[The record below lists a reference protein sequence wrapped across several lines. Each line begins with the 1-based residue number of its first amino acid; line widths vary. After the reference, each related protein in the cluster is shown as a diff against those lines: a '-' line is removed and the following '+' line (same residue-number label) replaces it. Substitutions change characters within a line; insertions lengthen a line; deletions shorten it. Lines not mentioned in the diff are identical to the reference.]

1 MDLIDQPWLRVHR
14 LRPPAGTGGSLDP
27 APVLS
32 LRQLLLKAH
41 ELRDLV
47 VELPTQKPA
56 ILRQVVLP
64 VVVDALGFPADAAE
78 WSAHVRA
85 AGFGGERAEKLNE
98 YLDANRHRFDL
109 FHPVDPFAQVA
120 GARTD
125 RDETKSSALLVTTA
139 AAGNNVPIFAAR
151 TEGDRLAL
159 TPAEAARW
167 LLHAHCW
174 DTGAIKT
181 GVVGDPRA
189 KQGKTMGNPT
199 GSLGQL
205 GIVVPRGE
213 TLYETLMLNVPY
225 GRTRLADDRPQWR
238 RRGPQDAYPSG
249 TPEWG
254 ERAARGVL
262 DAWTWQSRRI
272 RLVPEETDEGV
283 RVARVVVAA
292 GDRLTVLAEHE
303 THTAWRIESPERRAK
318 RTAPKTGA
326 GASDAGARREPPP
339 QRPVRHAPGRAA
351 WRGFNA
357 LLAVGRVGE
366 ETLVTATTDGFST
379 SELLRN
385 IGAAHHELGDRFRL
399 RLELTGLA
407 YGQKLGNVEDVCH
420 DEVPLPVAALDP
432 HGPAH
437 GGLLGAVDQAEALAK
452 AVNRLAD
459 DLRRSVGAAAPPP
472 RGSWQEPG
480 EALLHALDPS
490 VRRLLVE
497 LREAG
502 DDVGWCDRLLG
513 DWEVRAG
520 ADAWRTAEQLLVQP
534 APGAFHGRKVT
545 QGGVSRRYRLS
556 QAEKAFRYA
565 VDDVLPRRTARRE
578 EKAAERRA
586 VERRAAARKAE
597 QTPPKEEGDH

>member
-1 MDLIDQPWLRVHR
+1 MDLIDEPWLRVHR
-14 LRPPAGTGGSLDP
+14 LRPPAGTAGKPDP
-27 APVLS
+27 TPVIS
-32 LRQLLLKAH
+32 LRQLLVSAH
-41 ELRDLV
+41 EVRDLV

-78 WSAHVRA
+78 WSAYVRA
-85 AGFGGERAEKLNE
+85 DGFRGERADKLNA
-98 YLDANRHRFDL
+98 YLDAHRHRFDL

-120 GARTD
+120 GLRTD

-139 AAGNNVPIFAAR
+139 ASGNNVPIFATR

-167 LLHAHCW
+167 LLHTHCW

-189 KQGKTMGNPT
+189 KQGKTMGNPA
-199 GSLGQL
+199 GSLSQL
-205 GIVVPRGE
+205 GIVMPRGE

-225 GRTRLADDRPQWR
+225 GRTRLKDDHPQWL
-238 RRGPQDAYPSG
+238 RRGPRDDHPSG
-249 TPEWG
+249 TPVWD

-283 RVARVVVAA
+283 RVTRVVVAA

-318 RTAPKTGA
+318 RTARKAGA
-326 GASDAGARREPPP
+326 GTSTAGDRPEPPP
-339 QRPVRHAPGRAA
+339 QRPVRHVPGRAA
-351 WRGFNA
+351 WRGFHA
-357 LLAVGRVGE
+357 LLAVGRAGE
-366 ETLVTATTDGFST
+366 ETLATATTDGFST

-432 HGPAH
+432 LGLAQ
-437 GGLLGAVDQAEALAK
+437 GALLGAVDQAEALAK

-459 DLRRSVGAAAPPP
+459 DLRRSVGAEAPD
-472 RGSWQEPG
+472 RGSWQESG

-490 VRRLLVE
+490 VRELLADLRDAGSNLVTVE
-497 LREAG
+497 ELLRG
-502 DDVGWCDRLLG
+502 
-513 DWEVRAG
+513 WEVRAG
-520 ADAWRTAEQLLVQP
+520 ADAWRVAEQLLVQP

-565 VDDVLPRRTARRE
+565 VDEVLPRRTALRE
-578 EKAAERRA
+578 
-586 VERRAAARKAE
+586 ERRAAAAAE
-597 QTPPKEEGDH
+597 RTPPTEEGDQ